1 MMALGWVGLVQVAA
15 ALAPPALAP
24 PALAP
29 PPLVVRVDEERRPV
43 PAMVRA
49 DGVRTVSLAALARAL
64 DGEVTVPAGAG
75 APWRLRVDSLWIAI
89 LPGDR
94 RVVAGLDTMPLPVAA
109 SRAGDT
115 LVVAEALATEVLP
128 ALGAGVVYDQGARE
142 LLRVAVRPVAAASSP
157 PSRTPSSAEVRR
169 RVVVVDPGH
178 GGRDAGMVGMRV
190 NGRTLLE
197 KQVTLAVARAVR
209 SALQARGVEVVLTRD
224 TDTLVSLAD
233 RGGMATRA
241 AGGLFLSLHVNAA
254 SPEWTSPGAV
264 RGYETYVLAEARTEA
279 QRRVEALEN
288 AVTRFEEG
296 GADGDPLAFI
306 IRDLERNAHLRASVE
321 LATLVQDGLRGVHP
335 GPGRGIQQ
343 AGFRVLRGASM
354 PAVLVELG
362 YGSHPGDAAFLA
374 DPVHQR
380 ALAVALAEA
389 AVQFLDRMAVA
400 AQPST
405 RPTPSPAGPPPAA
418 PLGSPP

>member
-1 MMALGWVGLVQVAA
+1 MALGWVGLVQVAA
-15 ALAPPALAP
+15 ALG
-24 PALAP
+24 P

-43 PAMVRA
+43 PALVRA
-49 DGVRTVSLAALARAL
+49 DGVRTMSLAALARAL
-64 DGEVTVPAGAG
+64 DGEVTVPADAG

-89 LPGDR
+89 IPGDR
-94 RVVAGLDTMPLPVAA
+94 RVVAGLDTVSLPVAA
-109 SRAGDT
+109 ARAGDT

-128 ALGAGVVYDQGARE
+128 ALGAGVVYDEGARE
-142 LLRVAVRPVAAASSP
+142 LLRVAVRQAAAMSPPARASASVAA
-157 PSRTPSSAEVRR
+157 RR

-190 NGRTLLE
+190 NGRTLVE

-209 SALQARGVEVVLTRD
+209 SALQARGVEVILTRD
-224 TDTLVSLAD
+224 SDTLVSLAD
-233 RGGMATRA
+233 RGALATRA
-241 AGGLFLSLHVNAA
+241 EGALFLSLHVNAA
-254 SPEWTSPGAV
+254 SQEQNSPGAV

-288 AVTRFEEG
+288 AVTRFEER
-296 GADGDPLAFI
+296 GADGDPLARI

-374 DPVHQR
+374 DRVHQR
-380 ALAVALAEA
+380 TLAAALADAT
-389 AVQFLDRMAVA
+389 VQFLDRMAVA
-400 AQPST
+400 AHPST
-405 RPTPSPAGPPPAA
+405 RPALSPSAPHPAA